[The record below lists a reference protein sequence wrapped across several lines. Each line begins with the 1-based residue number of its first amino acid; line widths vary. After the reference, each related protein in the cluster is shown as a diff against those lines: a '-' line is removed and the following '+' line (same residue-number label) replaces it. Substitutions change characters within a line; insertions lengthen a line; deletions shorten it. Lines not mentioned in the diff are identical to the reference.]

1 MIHHIFTK
9 KGFYNKKLS
18 DYCMQSTNL
27 SIQRLL
33 DVYNTPRLDS
43 LDKNK
48 QQLIV
53 PSQNYNYNNDDEIT
67 PNNFTSII
75 IFISIS
81 SMLYF
86 FFNSIKSYQSK

>member
-9 KGFYNKKLS
+9 KCFYNKKLS
-18 DYCMQSTNL
+18 QYCTQTTNL

-33 DVYNTPRLDS
+33 DIYNTPKLDS

-53 PSQNYNYNNDDEIT
+53 PSHNYNYNNDDELS

-81 SMLYF
+81 SILYF
-86 FFNSIKSYQSK
+86 YFNSIKRYQSK